1 MSSRH
6 SVHAESVSLRIEV
19 SPLNSELKPMSIWRN
34 IRLELGRTNE
44 FPAGSVSR
52 GYLLRLPLNDDDL
65 VDPHAFELNPYR
77 ATVRRYWS
85 TEPDETGQVLP
96 VDGHWAMRCNG
107 TAERRLELDSRPIRL
122 GQQITVIEPD
132 GAILPFRVASI
143 R

>member
-1 MSSRH
+1 
-6 SVHAESVSLRIEV
+6 LRIEV
-19 SPLNSELKPMSIWRN
+19 DALNSELKPMSIWKN

-52 GYLLRLPLNDDDL
+52 AYLIRLPLNDDDI
-65 VDPHAFELNPYR
+65 VDRHAFELNPYR

-85 TEPDETGQVLP
+85 TEPDEAGVVLP
-96 VDGHWAMRCNG
+96 VDGDWAMRCNG
-107 TAERRLELDSRPIRL
+107 TADRRLELNGRPIRL
-122 GQQITVIEPD
+122 GQQVSVVGPD